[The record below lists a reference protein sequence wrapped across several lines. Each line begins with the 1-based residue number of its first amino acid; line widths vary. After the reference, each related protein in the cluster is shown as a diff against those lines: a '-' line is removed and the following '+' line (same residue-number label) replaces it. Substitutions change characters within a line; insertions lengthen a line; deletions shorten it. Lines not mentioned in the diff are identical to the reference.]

1 MFSGYNIYQK
11 KGSTRINKLG
21 EKVVC
26 ERDYLIA
33 SKDIALPGTC
43 WYIDPEVKLVHPD
56 FKILEKDGTITVS
69 LPNSYSSK
77 NFYCVKITRDKNYP
91 ESCLDKVEE
100 YPLSFKKVNKTPYKI
115 HKYTGS
121 SIKFYT
127 KEEFRGLVEKGHKF
141 KSTDK
146 TYVLGI
152 NPSGSVYDETYAKY
166 DYESD
171 TFSGMDNELD
181 VLTKPTSPMGIVVKD
196 TVKYFPKWFRDDIYN
211 FNRAKSIHAR
221 IANAIYLLEA
231 NKEQY
236 SELAYACVDNEKIK
250 LPFIK
255 IHMTGP
261 TAGWNGR
268 FDEESVIT
276 LKETSDGL
284 KYYVDYSMGSGCH
297 QQFFDNADEAMDI
310 ACEAFYWKEW
320 KHKIGWIRDVR
331 TVELQFEPSGYGDCK
346 VNYNAR
352 SQFVNQWKAN
362 NHFVPKERFMFKV
375 DDRPI
380 AVYASDKSAALIKAQ
395 EYAEKMHY
403 KIVEDFEP
411 RYPTEDMKYRSHC
424 INIV

>member
-1 MFSGYNIYQK
+1 MFSGYIIYQK
-11 KGSTRINKLG
+11 KGTYYTDKFGKKVLCDSNKL
-21 EKVVC
+21 
-26 ERDYLIA
+26 IA
-33 SKDIALPGTC
+33 NGDLYTSFWFIE
-43 WYIDPEVKLVHPD
+43 PEMTLLHPD
-56 FKILEKDGTITVS
+56 FKIETKLDNITVY
-69 LPNSYSSK
+69 LDNKQSSK
-77 NFYCVKITRDKNYP
+77 DFYCVKITRDKNYP
-91 ESCLDKVEE
+91 KLFLDKVEE
-100 YPLSFKKVNKTPYKI
+100 YPLSFKKVNKTPYNI

-121 SIKFYT
+121 SLKFYT

-146 TYVLGI
+146 VYVLGI
-152 NPSGSVYDETYAKY
+152 NPLGSVYDETYAKY

-171 TFSGMDNELD
+171 TFSGMDNGLD
-181 VLTKPTSPMGIVVKD
+181 VFTKPTSPMGIVVKD

-211 FNRAKSIHAR
+211 FNRAKSIHAK

-231 NKEQY
+231 NMEQY
-236 SELAYACVDNEKIK
+236 SELTYACVDNEKIK

-261 TAGWNGR
+261 TAGWEGR
-268 FDEESVIT
+268 FDEDSYIT

-297 QQFFDNADEAMDI
+297 QQFFDDADEAMDI

-320 KHKIGWIRDVR
+320 KNKIGWIRDIR

-346 VNYNAR
+346 ANYNAR

-362 NHFVPKERFMFKV
+362 NHFVPKKRFMFSMDGRV
-375 DDRPI
+375 
-380 AVYASDKSAALIKAQ
+380 ANVYAENEVSALEKVKKYADKRNFKKIERFDEDKSQ
-395 EYAEKMHY
+395 RETFYY
-403 KIVEDFEP
+403 N
-411 RYPTEDMKYRSHC
+411 TNG